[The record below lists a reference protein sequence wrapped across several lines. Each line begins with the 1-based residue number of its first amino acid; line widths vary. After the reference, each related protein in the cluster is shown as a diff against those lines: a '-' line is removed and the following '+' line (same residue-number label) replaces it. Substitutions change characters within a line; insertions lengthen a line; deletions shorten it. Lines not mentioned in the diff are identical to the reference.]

1 MFSELPKL
9 FDRNFAMA
17 FLLPFVVFSWLA
29 VEILYLFG
37 LSINLVSFVQV
48 DLVVRT
54 VIVFLVAWLG
64 GILLLVTNQGL
75 YRFLEGYGAWNP
87 LRFFK
92 KVEERRFERLVN
104 RINELDEKFINA
116 LDRNGDILPEE
127 KKERSGHMLEFAKR
141 FPYKAEH
148 LLPTPFGNTIRAFE
162 VYSTMMYGLEAI
174 DGWSRLLAV
183 TPKDYRELIDN
194 AKTDVDFWINV
205 GFLSV
210 LLLLEY
216 SFLAVWF
223 GTLPAWWL
231 LIILLVSSVLAPRF
245 ARSSAVA
252 WGDYIKAAFDMFR
265 PQMRE
270 ALLFERPRDWQE
282 ESAQWIGFS
291 QAIVF
296 RSPDSMPPL
305 KGTAP
310 ANVHLAMGV
319 PAPPGEPVVP
329 APEPVIS
336 HPVPRLCPYCGW
348 ELQIDWRFCPDCGR
362 EVNQDE
368 KD

>member
-17 FLLPFVVFSWLA
+17 FLLPFVVFFWLA

-92 KVEERRFERLVN
+92 KVEERRFRHLN
-104 RINELDEKFINA
+104 DRIDELDEKFINA
-116 LDRNGDILPEE
+116 LDRNSDIPPEE
-127 KKERSGHMLEFAKR
+127 KKERAGHMLEFAKR
-141 FPYKAEH
+141 FPHKAEY

-162 VYSTMMYGLEAI
+162 VYSTVMYGLEAI

-216 SFLAVWF
+216 SFLAIWF
-223 GTLPAWWL
+223 GILPAWWM

-265 PQMRE
+265 SQMRE
-270 ALLFERPRDWQE
+270 ALLFVRPGNRQE
-282 ESAQWIGFS
+282 ESAQWTGFS

-296 RSPDSMPPL
+296 RSLDSMPPL
-305 KGTAP
+305 SMKDP
-310 ANVHLAMGV
+310 ANGY
-319 PAPPGEPVVP
+319 PAGSGLTPPGEPVVP
-329 APEPVIS
+329 APEPDIS
-336 HPVPRLCPYCGW
+336 HAVLRFCSYCGR
-348 ELQIDWRFCPDCGR
+348 ELQIDWRFCPNCGR
-362 EVNQDE
+362 KVSQDE
-368 KD
+368 KY

>member
-9 FDRNFAMA
+9 FDRNFAVA
-17 FLLPFVVFSWLA
+17 FLLPFIVFFWLA

-37 LSINLVSFVQV
+37 LSINLISFVQV

-54 VIVFLVAWLG
+54 VVVFLVAWLG

-92 KVEERRFERLVN
+92 KVEERRFERLADK
-104 RINELDEKFINA
+104 ITELDGKFLSA
-116 LDRNGDILPEE
+116 LDGDVTISPEE
-127 KKERSGHMLEFAKR
+127 KKERTGYMLEFAKR
-141 FPYKAEH
+141 FPHKAEY

-223 GTLPAWWL
+223 EVLPTWWL
-231 LIILLVSSVLAPRF
+231 LVILVVASVLSPRF

-265 PQMRE
+265 HDMRE
-270 ALLFERPRDWQE
+270 ALLFERPGDRQE
-282 ESAQWIGFS
+282 ESAQWTGFS

-305 KGTAP
+305 GMIDP
-310 ANVHLAMGV
+310 ANVHLAGFGSTLH
-319 PAPPGEPVVP
+319 GEPVVSAPKPDIPP
-329 APEPVIS
+329 AAL
-336 HPVPRLCPYCGW
+336 RFCPHCGK
-348 ELQIDWRFCPDCGR
+348 ECQADWRFCSNCGR
-362 EVNQDE
+362 EI
-368 KD
+368 